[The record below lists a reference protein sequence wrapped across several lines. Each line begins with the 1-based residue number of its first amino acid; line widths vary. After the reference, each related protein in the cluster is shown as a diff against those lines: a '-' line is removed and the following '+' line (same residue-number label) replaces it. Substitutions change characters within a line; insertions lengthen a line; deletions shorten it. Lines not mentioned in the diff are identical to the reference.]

1 MMINRFSRR
10 GSDFDVPG
18 REYIYLDERCVHMPR
33 PMLACQWFFF
43 PEFTSFCRDT
53 MTLARWKYWQIKT
66 NFTAPLLYNHILK
79 SYPKDYKYNKQD
91 FFTCLAFL

>member
-1 MMINRFSRR
+1 
-10 GSDFDVPG
+10 
-18 REYIYLDERCVHMPR
+18 
-33 PMLACQWFFF
+33 
-43 PEFTSFCRDT
+43 